1 MRKSKII
8 KGLHKEQ
15 SILEIAKSIGHDR
28 RTVKTSAINPV
39 SCRGRS
45 VRKNRGRIACVI
57 SIMREF
63 RCNPLQTNKEVLQG
77 AWISDL
83 PKRTQ
88 YRILKNIEN
97 LDIRPSLKDV
107 HIMRRLEWAKKYMK
121 QNFNHVLFTNE
132 FRATVGRPDAWRRRW
147 YSMEG
152 QRPHLYLGAVAE
164 TRGAI
169 VPPPPPPPP
178 F

>member
-1 MRKSKII
+1 MLTKEQKMEQRKNKRDAQKKKILTFKGLTKLEKSKII

-28 RTVKTSAINPV
+28 RTVKKSAINPV

-83 PKRTQ
+83 PKTTQ
-88 YRILKNIEN
+88 YRILKKIEKFGHSI
-97 LDIRPSLKDV
+97 LFEGCPHDEKAGV
-107 HIMRRLEWAKKYMK
+107 GKKM
-121 QNFNHVLFTNE
+121 HETE
-132 FRATVGRPDAWRRRW
+132 F
-147 YSMEG
+147 
-152 QRPHLYLGAVAE
+152 
-164 TRGAI
+164 
-169 VPPPPPPPP
+169 
-178 F
+178 